1 MTESSPPPIPAKG
14 GSKSLIVAATL
25 MLAGVIGIVIW
36 TTTRANGPAQV
47 DNPTSAPEPTAT
59 RARLQSPPPPP
70 PPPPEPSA
78 EEATTAPKASPK
90 AAPTPSPKG
99 TSAGC
104 SGVCSGTPDPTFR
117 AALRQRA
124 GLAKGCYDRALRSN
138 SSLEGK
144 MTVALRISPTGSVC
158 SVTTQSNSLADP
170 LVTSCILQK
179 FRAGNYP
186 APTGGCVD
194 AQVPLNFVASTK

>member
-25 MLAGVIGIVIW
+25 MLAGVIGVVIW

-47 DNPTSAPEPTAT
+47 DPPTSTPQPTAT
-59 RARLQSPPPPP
+59 RSRLQTPPPPP

-78 EEATTAPKASPK
+78 EETSAAPKATAK
-90 AAPTPSPKG
+90 AAPAPAPKSG
-99 TSAGC
+99 GGGC
-104 SGVCSGTPDPTFR
+104 SGACSGTPDPTFR

-144 MTVALRISPTGSVC
+144 MTVALRVSPTGSVC
-158 SVTTQSNSLADP
+158 NVTTVSNTLADP

-186 APTGGCVD
+186 APSGGCVD
-194 AQVPLNFVASTK
+194 AQVPLNFVAASQ